1 MEEEVGEEE
10 EVGMIEVAVEEGR
23 VTEELVVAVAEE
35 AEATIKTRM
44 QEK

>member
-10 EVGMIEVAVEEGR
+10 EVGMIEVAVAEGR
-23 VTEELVVAVAEE
+23 LTEEEVVAEE
-35 AEATIKTRM
+35 AEATIKTTI